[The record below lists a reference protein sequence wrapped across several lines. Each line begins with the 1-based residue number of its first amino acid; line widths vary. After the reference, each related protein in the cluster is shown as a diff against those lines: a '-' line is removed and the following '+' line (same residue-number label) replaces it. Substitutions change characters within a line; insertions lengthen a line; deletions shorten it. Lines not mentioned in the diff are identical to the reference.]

1 MLERGMMA
9 SNGLRTTF
17 AKRKGMRIVVV
28 EVAKYR
34 EKYG

>member
-9 SNGLRTTF
+9 FNGLRTTSTE
-17 AKRKGMRIVVV
+17 RKGMRIVVV

-34 EKYG
+34 EKDG